1 METNEHSVPKDCLT
15 TDRVGVVSLHG
26 QITFRLDERL
36 VQAFQ
41 SCMSQ
46 GRAKTLICERPIM
59 TLKLSRIVLLL
70 RTSRSV
76 CLLLC
81 VLAMSFVAQAQSVLG
96 SISGSVHDSTGAS
109 IPNARLVLHRTETN
123 TDRTVTTDAVG
134 SYTALNVEAGVYDVT
149 TTAGGFST
157 SVGKGIELLAR
168 QQLQYDVKL
177 SVSATDQTVTV
188 NASDVGTIQTE
199 TAQISA
205 ALSARDVLDLPA
217 NYRGAGSTSPIN
229 VVQTLPGVQ
238 PDTAAYPP
246 APSTHPSPSVRF
258 SIQGGLP
265 SQTETT
271 VDGISAQNQ
280 TNNNIQED
288 AFPSAESIAEIR
300 VDGVNNNAEY
310 GQPGEITTI
319 TKSGTNTLHGSVYEY
334 LQNQFL
340 DATPYGTDR
349 ADKPHKV
356 ANDFGA
362 SVGGPVVL
370 PRFYHGQNKTFFFG
384 AYEGLRYPQSN
395 VLQARV
401 PTVLMKQGN
410 FSQEVSTPLHNPFT
424 GGVYANNVVPINPS
438 SAAFLPFYPDPSPQY
453 AGESLQTSIAQRGYN
468 YLSTQRDDISSN
480 QFDVRGDQNF
490 GQRATVFA
498 RYTFKNVNQLQ
509 PADLALPYSTASAQ
523 YRIFASSFNYAFTPR
538 LANEFRFGFTLERDG
553 NANPF
558 NGTAFN
564 TSTGLAGLTPK
575 FFNGIPHLQFNQIF
589 SVGSR
594 LGFEERSRIFQFVD
608 NVTLQRGSHTL
619 RFGADIRHLI
629 AYTEAGGGYGNFTFS
644 SLAGQSAT
652 GIVGTTDA
660 AGNSLTTGQAGQEF
674 ADFLLGVPYQSQTN
688 AINQD
693 NNGTTNSYAFYA
705 QDSWK
710 TTQNLTL
717 NFGLRYDYHPGLV
730 ASGGLAGNFDPSI
743 PRSGQLI
750 YPAGYASALNVQELA
765 NVNACSSAGVDNPY
779 ATNGTVNGAPCTPVV
794 TNVQAGLPEGLRKT
808 PALRFQPRLGFAYR
822 PFGNDR
828 TSIRGGAGYY
838 NITTTGALFY
848 AIAQSLQANV
858 QNFTNIYTPTGPAFT
873 FPATTT
879 TLGSNT
885 FTPSFGS
892 LYFYA
897 AVDTN
902 WHDPYS
908 LQSDLS
914 VDHDFGHNIG
924 GRVSYIG
931 LHTWH
936 LVWQPQFNQLPRS
949 STTRASDQP
958 QSAYPFPN
966 FYQITRRSTS
976 ASADYHAVQFELSH
990 RLTNGLSFDS
1000 SYTLAKNLSDNQG
1013 TYNNF
1018 AGAGFVDEQGG
1029 YSPTDSFNQ
1038 HLDYG
1043 NVSAT
1048 RRHRWLSTA
1057 IYELPV
1063 GRGRRFGGGMS
1074 RLADLAVGGWQL
1086 SNIFL
1091 MQSGTFLTAYMPNGS
1106 IDPSGT
1112 GSGTYVGGA
1121 AQRPDRVGNGHSS
1134 AHDRNHWFNNNA
1146 FACPGQTGYAS
1157 LAPTDATGGVSPCNV
1172 GVGSAPIGRFGTE
1185 SVGDLTGPGSVG
1197 LSSGLSKSF
1206 AIVEGVRLRAE
1217 GTFTNILNHTNLA
1230 DPSTDISQASFGQI
1244 TQSRGSDFG
1253 GNRTGQLSVKI
1264 EF

>member
-1 METNEHSVPKDCLT
+1 MT
-15 TDRVGVVSLHG
+15 
-26 QITFRLDERL
+26 
-36 VQAFQ
+36 
-41 SCMSQ
+41 
-46 GRAKTLICERPIM
+46 KTLTLSHERFTM
-59 TLKLSRIVLLL
+59 TSTRSRIVL
-70 RTSRSV
+70 RSRSSRLI
-76 CLLLC
+76 CLLL
-81 VLAMSFVAQAQSVLG
+81 VGLAMSLTVHAQSVLG
-96 SISGSVHDSTGAS
+96 SISGSVRDNTGAL
-109 IPNARLVLHRTETN
+109 IPNAKLVLHRTETN
-123 TDRTVTTDAVG
+123 TDRTVTTDAAG
-134 SYTALNVEAGVYDVT
+134 TYTALNVEAGVYDVT
-149 TTAGGFST
+149 ATAGGFST
-157 SVGKGIELLAR
+157 SIGKGIELLAR

-177 SVSATDQTVTV
+177 AVSATDQTVTV
-188 NASDVGTIQTE
+188 DASDVGTIQTE

-205 ALSARDVLDLPA
+205 ALSPRDVLDLPA

-271 VDGISAQNQ
+271 IDGISAQNQ
-280 TNNNIQED
+280 TNNNTQQD
-288 AFPSAESIAEIR
+288 AFPSAESISEIR

-319 TKSGTNTLHGSVYEY
+319 TKSGTNKLHGSVYEY

-340 DATPYGTDR
+340 DATPYGTNR
-349 ADKPHKV
+349 ANKPHKV

-362 SVGGPVVL
+362 SAGGPVVL
-370 PRFYHGQNKTFFFG
+370 PHLYNGANKTFFFG

-395 VLQARV
+395 VLQALV
-401 PTVLMKQGN
+401 PTALMKQGN
-410 FSQEVSTPLHNPFT
+410 FSQETTTPLRNPFT
-424 GGVYANNVVPINPS
+424 GGTYANNIVPINPS
-438 SAAFLPFYPDPSPQY
+438 SAVFLQFYPDPSPQY
-453 AGESLQTSIAQRGYN
+453 AGESLQTSRQNRGYN
-468 YLSTQRDDISSN
+468 YLSTRRDDISSN

-498 RYTFKNVNQLQ
+498 RYTFKNAGQLQ
-509 PADLALPYSTASAQ
+509 PADLTLPYSTAFAQ

-575 FFNGIPHLQFNQIF
+575 FFNGTPHLQFNVVS

-608 NVTLQRGSHTL
+608 NVTVQRGSHTL
-619 RFGADIRHLI
+619 RFGTDIRVFS
-629 AYTEAGGGYGNFTFS
+629 AYTEAGAGYDNFNFS
-644 SLAGQSAT
+644 SNPGQSAT
-652 GIVGTTDA
+652 GISPTTDA
-660 AGNSLTTGQAGQEF
+660 SGNVSNPGQPGQEF
-674 ADFLLGVPYQSQTN
+674 ADFLIGVPYQSSTN
-688 AINQD
+688 TINQD
-693 NNGTTNSYAFYA
+693 NNGTGHSYAFYA

-710 TTQNLTL
+710 ATENLTL
-717 NFGLRYDYHPGLV
+717 NFGLRYDYHPALI
-730 ASGGLAGNFDPSI
+730 ASGGLAGNFDPSV
-743 PRSGQLI
+743 PRSGRLI

-765 NVNACSSAGVDNPY
+765 NVNACSSAGIDNPY
-779 ATNGTVNGAPCTPVV
+779 ATNGVVNGAPCTPVV
-794 TNVQAGLPEGLRKT
+794 TNVQAGLPEGLRQT
-808 PALRFQPRLGFAYR
+808 PARRFQPRLGFAYR

-828 TSIRGGAGYY
+828 TAIRGGAGYY

-848 AIAQSLQANV
+848 AIAQSLQANG
-858 QNFTNIYTPTGPAFT
+858 QTFTNTYTPTGPAFS
-873 FPATTT
+873 FPATTSA
-879 TLGSNT
+879 LNNT
-885 FTPSFGS
+885 FAPAFGS
-892 LYFYA
+892 VYFYA

-914 VDHDFGHNIG
+914 IDHDFGHNLG
-924 GRVSYIG
+924 GRISYIG
-931 LHTWH
+931 LQTWH

-949 STTRASDQP
+949 STTRANDQP

-966 FYQITRRSTS
+966 FYQLTRRSTS
-976 ASADYHAVQFELSH
+976 ASSNYNAMQAELSR
-990 RLTNGLSFDS
+990 RLTHGLSFDTA
-1000 SYTLAKNLSDNQG
+1000 YTLAKNLSDNQG

-1018 AGAGFVDEQGG
+1018 NGAGFVDEQGG

-1038 HLDYG
+1038 HVDYG

-1057 IYELPV
+1057 IWELPV
-1063 GRGRRFGGGMS
+1063 GRGRRFGGGMN
-1074 RLADLAVGGWQL
+1074 RFADLAVGGWQL

-1091 MQSGTFLTAYMPNGS
+1091 MQSGTFLTAYIPNGE

-1112 GSGTYVGGA
+1112 SSGTAVGGA
-1121 AQRPDRVGNGHSS
+1121 AQRPDRVANGHSS

-1157 LAPTDATGGVSPCNV
+1157 LLIDPVTNTLPCNV

-1185 SVGDLTGPGSVG
+1185 STGDLTGPGSVS

-1206 AIVEGVRLRAE
+1206 ILIEGVRLRAE
-1217 GTFTNILNHTNLA
+1217 GTFTNVLNHTNLA
-1230 DPSTDISQASFGQI
+1230 DPSQFLGGIDPTQPSFGQI

-1253 GNRTGQLSVKI
+1253 GNRTGQLSLKL

>member
-1 METNEHSVPKDCLT
+1 
-15 TDRVGVVSLHG
+15 
-26 QITFRLDERL
+26 
-36 VQAFQ
+36 
-41 SCMSQ
+41 
-46 GRAKTLICERPIM
+46 M
-59 TLKLSRIVLLL
+59 TSRLSRTIPWSQK
-70 RTSRSV
+70 TCSV
-76 CLLLC
+76 CLLL
-81 VLAMSFVAQAQSVLG
+81 VFLVTSFAVHAQSVLG
-96 SISGSVHDSTGAS
+96 SISGAVRDNTGAL
-109 IPNARLVLHRTETN
+109 IPNAKVVLHRTETN
-123 TDRTVTTDAVG
+123 TDRTVMTDASG
-134 SYTALNVEAGVYDVT
+134 LYTAINVEAGVYNVT
-149 TTAGGFST
+149 ASAAGFST
-157 SVGKGIELLAR
+157 SLGTGIVLLAR

-177 SVSATDQTVTV
+177 AVSATDQTVTV
-188 NASDVGTIQTE
+188 DASDVGTIQTE

-205 ALSARDVLDLPA
+205 ALTPRDVLDLPA

-238 PDTAAYPP
+238 PDTAGYPP
-246 APSTHPSPSVRF
+246 APSTHPAPSVRF

-265 SQTETT
+265 SQTEVTA
-271 VDGISAQNQ
+271 DGISAQNQ
-280 TNNNIQED
+280 TSNNIQGD

-362 SVGGPVVL
+362 SLGGPVVL
-370 PRFYHGQNKTFFFG
+370 PHLYHGQNKTFFFG

-401 PTVLMKQGN
+401 PTALMKQGN

-424 GGVYANNVVPINPS
+424 GGVYANNVVPVNAS
-438 SAAFLPFYPDPSPQY
+438 SAVFLPFYPDPSPQF
-453 AGESLQTSIAQRGYN
+453 AGESLQDSIALRGYN
-468 YLSTQRDDISSN
+468 YLSTRRDDISSN

-490 GQRATVFA
+490 GQRATVFG
-498 RYTFKNVNQLQ
+498 RYTFKNVGQLQ
-509 PADLALPYSTASAQ
+509 PADLALPYSTAFAQ
-523 YRIFASSFNYAFTPR
+523 YRIFATTFTYAFTPHI
-538 LANEFRFGFTLERDG
+538 ANEFRFGFTLERDG

-558 NGTAFN
+558 DGTAFN
-564 TSTGLAGLTPK
+564 ASTGLQGLTPK
-575 FFNGIPHLQFNQIF
+575 FFNGTPHIGFNQIF

-608 NVTLQRGSHTL
+608 NVTLQRGSHTIRL
-619 RFGADIRHLI
+619 GADIRHLS
-629 AYTEAGGGYGNFTFS
+629 AYTEAGAGYDNFYFS
-644 SLAGQSAT
+644 SFAGQSAT
-652 GIVGTTDA
+652 GIAPTTDA
-660 AGNSLTTGQAGQEF
+660 SGNVLSPGQPGQEF
-674 ADFLLGVPYQSQTN
+674 ADFLLGVPFQSQTN
-688 AINQD
+688 TINQD
-693 NNGTTNSYAFYA
+693 NDGTTNSYAFYA

-710 TTQNLTL
+710 TTENLTL
-717 NFGLRYDYHPGLV
+717 NFGLRYDFHPALV
-730 ASGGLAGNFDPSI
+730 AAGGLAGNFEPTPSG
-743 PRSGQLI
+743 SGTLI

-765 NVNACSSAGVDNPY
+765 NVNACPTQGIDNPF
-779 ATNGTVNGAPCTPVV
+779 ATGGVVNGAPCTPVV
-794 TNVQAGLPEGLRKT
+794 TNTQAGLPAGLRSAPT
-808 PALRFQPRLGFAYR
+808 LRFQPRLGFAYR

-848 AIAQSLQANV
+848 AIAQSLQSNG
-858 QNFTNIYTPTGPAFT
+858 QSFTNTYTPTGPAFS
-873 FPATTT
+873 FPATTSA
-879 TLGSNT
+879 LNNT
-885 FTPSFGS
+885 FAPAFGS
-892 LYFYA
+892 VYFYA
-897 AVDTN
+897 AIDTK

-914 VDHDFGHNIG
+914 IDHDFGHNLG
-924 GRVSYIG
+924 GRISYIG
-931 LHTWH
+931 LQTWH

-976 ASADYHAVQFELSH
+976 ATADYNAFQAELSR
-990 RLTNGLSFDS
+990 RLTHGLSFDT
-1000 SYTLAKNLSDNQG
+1000 SYTLAKNLADNQG
-1013 TYNNF
+1013 SYNNF
-1018 AGAGFVDEQGG
+1018 NGAGFVDEQGG

-1038 HLDYG
+1038 HQDYG

-1057 IYELPV
+1057 IWELPV
-1063 GRGRRFGGGMS
+1063 GRGRQFGGGMN
-1074 RLADLAVGGWQL
+1074 RFADLAVGGWQL

-1091 MQSGTFLTAYMPNGS
+1091 IQSGTFLTAYMPNGS

-1121 AQRPDRVGNGHSS
+1121 AQRPDRVGNGNSS

-1146 FACPGQTGYAS
+1146 FACPGQIGYAS
-1157 LAPTDATGGVSPCNV
+1157 LAPTDATGGVSPCTV

-1185 SVGDLTGPGSVG
+1185 STGDLTGPGSIS

-1206 AIVEGVRLRAE
+1206 SLIEGVRLRAE
-1217 GTFTNILNHTNLA
+1217 GTFTNVLNHTNLA
-1230 DPSTDISQASFGQI
+1230 DPSIDISQTSFGQI

-1253 GNRTGQLSVKI
+1253 GNRTGQLSLKL

>member
-1 METNEHSVPKDCLT
+1 M
-15 TDRVGVVSLHG
+15 
-26 QITFRLDERL
+26 TFQRSHRNFL
-36 VQAFQ
+36 VLRRHTF
-41 SCMSQ
+41 
-46 GRAKTLICERPIM
+46 
-59 TLKLSRIVLLL
+59 LLL
-70 RTSRSV
+70 MV
-76 CLLLC
+76 
-81 VLAMSFVAQAQSVLG
+81 VLYGSAFASAQSILG
-96 SISGSVHDSTGAS
+96 SITGAIRDS
-109 IPNARLVLHRTETN
+109 SGAAIPAATVLLHRTETN
-123 TDRTVTTDAVG
+123 TDRTVVADASG
-134 SYTALNVEAGVYDVT
+134 AYTAVNVEPGTYDVT
-149 TTAGGFST
+149 TTAAGFST
-157 SVGKGIELLAR
+157 VLEKGVVLAAR
-168 QQLQYDVKL
+168 QQLRLDIGL
-177 SVSATDQTVTV
+177 TVSADRQTVTV
-188 NASDVGTIQTE
+188 NASDAGTIPTE

-205 ALSARDVLDLPA
+205 ALSPRDVLDLPA

-229 VVQTLPGVQ
+229 VIQTLPGVQ

-246 APSTHPSPSVRF
+246 APSTHPSPGVRF

-280 TNNNIQED
+280 TNNNTQQD
-288 AFPSAESIAEIR
+288 AFPSAESISEIR

-310 GQPGEITTI
+310 GQPGEITTV
-319 TKSGTNTLHGSVYEY
+319 TKSGTNKLHGSVYEY
-334 LQNQFL
+334 HQNQFL
-340 DATPYGTDR
+340 DATPYGTNT
-349 ADKPHKV
+349 KPHKI

-362 SVGGPVVL
+362 SVGGPVVIPHL
-370 PRFYHGQNKTFFFG
+370 YHGRDKTFFFG

-395 VLQARV
+395 ILQAVV
-401 PTVLMKQGN
+401 PTVRMKQGD
-410 FSQEVSTPLHNPFT
+410 FSQETSAPLRNPFT
-424 GGVYANNVVPINPS
+424 GGTYANNIIPINPS
-438 SAAFLPFYPDPSPQY
+438 SAAFLQFYPDPNVDVGLPISQVL
-453 AGESLQTSIAQRGYN
+453 SSQNLGYN
-468 YLSTQRDDISSN
+468 YLSQRRDDISSN
-480 QFDVRGDQNF
+480 QFDVRGDQSF
-490 GQRATVFA
+490 GQRAAVFA
-498 RYTFKNVNQLQ
+498 RYTFKNANQLQ
-509 PADLALPYSTASAQ
+509 PADLALPNSTAFAQ
-523 YRIFASSFNYAFTPR
+523 YRIFASSFTYAFTPR

-558 NGTAFN
+558 DGNAFN
-564 TSTGLAGLTPK
+564 ASTGLSGLTPK
-575 FFNGIPHLQFNQIF
+575 FFNGIPHLQFNQIYP
-589 SVGSR
+589 VGSR

-608 NVTLQRGSHTL
+608 NVTLQRGSHSI
-619 RFGADIRHLI
+619 RFGTDIRVFS
-629 AYTEAGGGYGNFTFS
+629 AFTEASSGYDNFTFNS
-644 SLAGQSAT
+644 SAGTSAT
-652 GIVGTTDA
+652 GTA
-660 AGNSLTTGQAGQEF
+660 SQPGQEF
-674 ADFLLGVPYQSQTN
+674 ADFLLGVPYQSSTDDYT
-688 AINQD
+688 QD
-693 NNGTTNSYAFYA
+693 NNGTGSSFAFYV

-730 ASGGLAGNFDPSI
+730 AQGGLAGNFDPSI
-743 PRSGQLI
+743 PRSGRLI

-765 NVNACSSAGVDNPY
+765 NVNACASPGVNNPY
-779 ATNGTVNGAPCTPVV
+779 ATNATANGAPCTPVV
-794 TNVQAGLPEGLRKT
+794 TNSQAGLPAGLRQT
-808 PALRFQPRLGFAYR
+808 PNLRFQPRLGFAYR

-828 TSIRGGAGYY
+828 TAIRGGAGYY

-848 AIAQSLQANV
+848 AIAQKLQANT
-858 QNFTNIYTPTGPAFT
+858 QTFTNTYTPTGPAFT
-873 FPATTT
+873 FPATTSA
-879 TLGSNT
+879 LNNT
-885 FTPSFGS
+885 FSPAFGS

-914 VDHDFGHNIG
+914 IDHDFGHNIG
-924 GRVSYIG
+924 GRISYVG

-936 LVWQPQFNQLPRS
+936 LIWQPQFNQLPRS
-949 STTRASDQP
+949 STTRAADQP

-976 ASADYHAVQFELSH
+976 ASADFHALQLELSH
-990 RLTNGLSFDS
+990 RLTNGLSFNS

-1013 TYNNF
+1013 SFNNF
-1018 AGAGFVDEQGG
+1018 NGAGFVDEQGG
-1029 YSPTDSFNQ
+1029 YNPTDSFDQ
-1038 HLDYG
+1038 HADYG

-1063 GRGRRFGGGMS
+1063 GRGKRFGGTMG
-1074 RLADLAVGGWQL
+1074 RAADLAIGGWQL
-1086 SNIFL
+1086 SNIL
-1091 MQSGTFLTAYMPNGS
+1091 LVQSGTFLTAYMPNNS

-1112 GSGTYVGGA
+1112 GSGTGVGGA
-1121 AQRPDRVGNGHSS
+1121 AQRPDRVANGRSS

-1185 SVGDLTGPGSVG
+1185 SVGDLTGPGSVN

-1217 GTFTNILNHTNLA
+1217 GTFTNVLNHTNLA
-1230 DPSTDISQASFGQI
+1230 DPSTDISRSNFGQI

-1253 GNRTGQLSVKI
+1253 GNRTGQLSLKV